1 MADPVARPAPDR
13 FSRTFH
19 WAGYALGF
27 GVGGFFDGI
36 LLHQILQWHHLLSGL
51 QGAPYDDLRFQV
63 LADGLFHV
71 FMYVVTVVGLWL
83 LWRSRREFA
92 APGADRLLLANAMI
106 GFGVW
111 HIVDAVLS
119 HWTLQIHR
127 IRMDSEVPLLWDLA
141 WAAIFGVVFII
152 VGWLIR
158 SRGGARGEG
167 RYAAPAAVVLLA
179 LTGAAG
185 SALPPRDQSM
195 AVVVFRPGITPAE
208 AFVAMSSV
216 GGRLV
221 WSDASDQVWA
231 IDLPE
236 DARTFELYRR
246 GALMVSNSFL
256 PVGCLNWFEVPAS
269 EVTS

>member
-1 MADPVARPAPDR
+1 
-13 FSRTFH
+13 
-19 WAGYALGF
+19 
-27 GVGGFFDGI
+27 
-36 LLHQILQWHHLLSGL
+36 
-51 QGAPYDDLRFQV
+51 
-63 LADGLFHV
+63 
-71 FMYVVTVVGLWL
+71 
-83 LWRSRREFA
+83 
-92 APGADRLLLANAMI
+92 
-106 GFGVW
+106 
-111 HIVDAVLS
+111 
-119 HWTLQIHR
+119 
-127 IRMDSEVPLLWDLA
+127 
-141 WAAIFGVVFII
+141 
-152 VGWLIR
+152 
-158 SRGGARGEG
+158 
-167 RYAAPAAVVLLA
+167 
-179 LTGAAG
+179 
-185 SALPPRDQSM
+185 M

>member
-27 GVGGFFDGI
+27 GIGGFFDGI

-71 FMYVVTVVGLWL
+71 FMYVVTVIGLWL
-83 LWRSRREFA
+83 LW
-92 APGADRLLLANAMI
+92 
-106 GFGVW
+106 
-111 HIVDAVLS
+111 
-119 HWTLQIHR
+119 
-127 IRMDSEVPLLWDLA
+127 
-141 WAAIFGVVFII
+141 
-152 VGWLIR
+152 
-158 SRGGARGEG
+158 
-167 RYAAPAAVVLLA
+167 
-179 LTGAAG
+179 
-185 SALPPRDQSM
+185 QSM

-236 DARTFELYRR
+236 DARTFELYRC